1 MGGRMKPL
9 VLTGW
14 SIPEF
19 IGSNFADLAV
29 DFPFDPIDRWW
40 GGTHLTNEHL
50 WRYDP
55 VLTKA

>member
-1 MGGRMKPL
+1 L
-9 VLTGW
+9 VRISPISQ
-14 SIPEF
+14 SI
-19 IGSNFADLAV
+19 
-29 DFPFDPIDRWW
+29 FPFDPIDRWW

>member
-1 MGGRMKPL
+1 MKPL

-29 DFPFDPIDRWW
+29 DFPF
-40 GGTHLTNEHL
+40 
-50 WRYDP
+50 
-55 VLTKA
+55 